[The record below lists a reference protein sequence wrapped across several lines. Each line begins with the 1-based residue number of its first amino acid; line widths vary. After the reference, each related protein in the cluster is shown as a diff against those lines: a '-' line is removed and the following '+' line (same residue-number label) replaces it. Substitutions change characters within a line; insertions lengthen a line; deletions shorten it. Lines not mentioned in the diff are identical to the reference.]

1 MKIVTPVARILLGL
15 VFVVFGLQGFLQ
27 FIPVRS
33 LPPGLAGQFLSVLMQ
48 SHYVL
53 FVSAFQLVGGLLLL
67 ANRYIPLALTLL
79 GPILVNILLYHL
91 LLDHTGASVAIVV
104 TILWGILAFRHR
116 QYFSGLFVQRA

>member
-27 FIPVRS
+27 FIPAGT
-33 LPPGLAGQFLSVLMQ
+33 LPRGLAGQFLSVLMQ

-116 QYFSGLFVQRA
+116 QYFSSLFVQRA